1 MTRER
6 SLVSIDEL
14 SAWITEQ
21 VQKHDDCEGT
31 SVTVQYQLQQQDAD
45 GCNWSDA
52 LVTTLGPNASET
64 SVFAI
69 LRDLVPQARTK
80 FNVK

>member
-1 MTRER
+1 MTREK
-6 SLVSIDEL
+6 SLVSLDEL

-45 GCNWSDA
+45 GCNWSDTFISA
-52 LVTTLGPNASET
+52 LGPNASET
-64 SVFAI
+64 GVTAI
-69 LRDLVPQARTK
+69 LNQLLPEARKK